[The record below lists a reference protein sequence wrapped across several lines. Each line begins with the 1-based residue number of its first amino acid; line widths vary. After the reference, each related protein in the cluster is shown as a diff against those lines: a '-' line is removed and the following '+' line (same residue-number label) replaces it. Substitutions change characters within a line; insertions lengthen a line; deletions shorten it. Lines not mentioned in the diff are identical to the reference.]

1 MKKVT
6 VILFE
11 NDLEFK
17 EYFDQVCEKFA
28 DLPAEKEFC
37 GIWGEILFNSE
48 ECISSISGCVNHFIN
63 TADKSEIIFGIGNKD
78 YDSVISKINTEN
90 CVIETVK
97 CDNLWVA
104 FLYYKANKIHSGGR
118 IWKK

>member
-1 MKKVT
+1 MKKLT

-17 EYFDQVCEKFA
+17 EYSDKVCEKFA
-28 DLPAEKEFC
+28 NLSAEKEFC
-37 GIWGEILFNSE
+37 GNWGEILFNNE

-63 TADKSEIIFGIGNKD
+63 TADKTEIIFGVCNKD

-90 CVIETVK
+90 CIIEKVK
-97 CDNLWVA
+97 CDNL
-104 FLYYKANKIHSGGR
+104 
-118 IWKK
+118 

>member
-1 MKKVT
+1 MKKLT

-17 EYFDQVCEKFA
+17 EYSNQVFEKFA
-28 DLPAEKEFC
+28 NLPAEKEFC
-37 GIWGEILFNSE
+37 GIWGEILFNSA

-63 TADKSEIIFGIGNKD
+63 NTDKTEIIFGISNKD
-78 YDSVISKINTEN
+78 YACVISKINTEN

-97 CDNLWVA
+97 CENL
-104 FLYYKANKIHSGGR
+104 
-118 IWKK
+118 

>member
-1 MKKVT
+1 MKKLT

-17 EYFDQVCEKFA
+17 EYSNQVFEKFA
-28 DLPAEKEFC
+28 NLPAEKEFC
-37 GIWGEILFNSE
+37 GIWGEILFNSA

-63 TADKSEIIFGIGNKD
+63 NTDKTEIIFGINNKD
-78 YDSVISKINTEN
+78 CDCVVSKINTEN

-97 CDNLWVA
+97 CENL
-104 FLYYKANKIHSGGR
+104 
-118 IWKK
+118 

>member
-1 MKKVT
+1 MKKLT

-17 EYFDQVCEKFA
+17 EYSDQVCEKFA

-63 TADKSEIIFGIGNKD
+63 TADKTEIIFGIGNKD

-97 CDNLWVA
+97 CDNL
-104 FLYYKANKIHSGGR
+104 
-118 IWKK
+118 

>member
-1 MKKVT
+1 MKKLT

-17 EYFDQVCEKFA
+17 EYSNQVFEKFA
-28 DLPAEKEFC
+28 NLPAEKEFC
-37 GIWGEILFNSE
+37 GIWGEILFNSA

-63 TADKSEIIFGIGNKD
+63 NTDKTEIIFGISNKD
-78 YDSVISKINTEN
+78 YACVISKITTEN

-97 CDNLWVA
+97 CENL
-104 FLYYKANKIHSGGR
+104 
-118 IWKK
+118 

>member
-1 MKKVT
+1 MKKLI

-17 EYFDQVCEKFA
+17 EYSNRVCERFA
-28 DLPAEKEFC
+28 NLPAEKEFC
-37 GIWGEILFNSE
+37 GIWGEILFNNE

-63 TADKSEIIFGIGNKD
+63 NSNKTEIIFGISNKD
-78 YDSVISKINTEN
+78 YDCVISKINTEK

-97 CDNLWVA
+97 CDNL
-104 FLYYKANKIHSGGR
+104 
-118 IWKK
+118 